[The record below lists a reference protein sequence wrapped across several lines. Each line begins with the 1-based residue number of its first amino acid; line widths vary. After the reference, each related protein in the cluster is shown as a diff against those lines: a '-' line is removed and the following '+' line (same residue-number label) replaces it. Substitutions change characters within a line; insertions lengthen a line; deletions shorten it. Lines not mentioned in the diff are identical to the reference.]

1 METYSASGVVSFNKM
16 DFASEPVIF
25 PRGREEKRKKKK
37 EETSDGR
44 IIGQSCYSEIGWDD
58 PHPIHLHRDQF
69 AMLDLAYGGLCCV
82 SVGLDS
88 SPIQTNLDSCAVMTL

>member
-37 EETSDGR
+37 RKLRMVGSSDRVATLRSVGTTPIPSVYIETSSR
-44 IIGQSCYSEIGWDD
+44 CLIS
-58 PHPIHLHRDQF
+58 RT
-69 AMLDLAYGGLCCV
+69 GGY
-82 SVGLDS
+82 
-88 SPIQTNLDSCAVMTL
+88 AVYL